1 MNPPKTLSHGTQWN
15 ANLFESSPSM
25 NKETWR
31 IFRIMSE
38 FVDGFES
45 LWHVQNAIAVFG
57 SARAAEDDPGFLDAS
72 AIACGL
78 GHLGF
83 SIITGG
89 GPGIMQAANKGGFES
104 PAESI
109 GLNIDLPHEQNA
121 NPYLDTDLDF
131 RYFFVRK
138 VMFVKFSAGFVMM
151 PGGFGTLD
159 EMFEVLTLIQTRKIQ
174 RVPVVFYNS
183 DFWGPL
189 VDWMREKALKEG
201 MIDEKD
207 LSLFKV
213 LDTPEDTVNYFRDY
227 YHIID

>member
-1 MNPPKTLSHGTQWN
+1 MNQKKKMARGTQWN
-15 ANLFESSPSM
+15 ANLFESSPSK
-25 NKETWR
+25 NNETWR

-45 LWHVQNAIAVFG
+45 LWHVKNAIAIYG
-57 SARAAEDDPGFLDAS
+57 SARANEEDEFYKDAT
-72 AIACGL
+72 AIGCGL

-89 GPGIMQAANKGGFES
+89 GPGIMQAANKGGYES
-104 PAESI
+104 PSESI
-109 GLNIDLPHEQNA
+109 GLNIELPHEQSS
-121 NPYLDTDLDF
+121 NPYIDTELDF

-138 VMFVKFSAGFVMM
+138 VMFVKFSSGFVMM

-174 RVPVVFYNS
+174 RVPIVFYGKE
-183 DFWGPL
+183 FWSPL
-189 VDWMREKALKEG
+189 VDWMRNQLTKQG
-201 MIDEKD
+201 MIDVKD
-207 LSLFKV
+207 LDLFKV
-213 LDTPEDTVNYFRDY
+213 LDTPEETVNYFRDY